1 MSVNNESEFID
12 LYFYRDDKLEHVK
25 IWQEHYLF
33 GEVKQAFEQNDFKRV
48 FDLSVYR
55 NSNGYWTVSK
65 NVDEESDEE

>member
-1 MSVNNESEFID
+1 
-12 LYFYRDDKLEHVK
+12 
-25 IWQEHYLF
+25 LF